1 MKHALLLVLAAM
13 PAWGQ
18 TNNILPNSGEA
29 AVAPPVQISSITTN
43 QAMSPGRDVE
53 QVRNTCIQGR
63 RSICGKILQV
73 LPDGLVVESGYTN
86 LLREPLTSSWLV
98 PGTVTAS
105 RAANLLEGAS
115 PGSICVGTV
124 LLTDLP
130 KSRNKLKPKRYD
142 YVIIE
147 GYPAGQA
154 TFTSVGTV
162 QKTVRRFSAQLSRAV
177 AWHLQ
182 AESPTPPPAAAT
194 K

>member
-1 MKHALLLVLAAM
+1 MKHALLLLLMVA

-18 TNNILPNSGEA
+18 TNIMVPFARKET
-29 AVAPPVQISSITTN
+29 VAPPAQFISIKTN
-43 QAMSPGRDVE
+43 QEVSSGLNAE

-86 LLREPLTSSWLV
+86 LMREPLTSSWLV

-105 RAANLLEGAS
+105 RAPNQLEGAS

-130 KSRNKLKPKRYD
+130 KSKKLKPKRFD

-147 GYPAGQA
+147 GYPAGQF
-154 TFTSVGTV
+154 TYTSVGTV
-162 QKTVRRFSAQLSRAV
+162 QKTVRRFSAQLSRSV
-177 AWHLQ
+177 ALNLQ
-182 AESPTPPPAAAT
+182 AKPPTTPPSAAA

>member
-1 MKHALLLVLAAM
+1 MKHALLLLLAAM

-18 TNNILPNSGEA
+18 TNRALLDAGEETVA
-29 AVAPPVQISSITTN
+29 APAQLISIKTN
-43 QAMSPGRDVE
+43 QEASPGLNVE

-73 LPDGLVVESGYTN
+73 VPEGLVVDSGYTN

-98 PGTVTAS
+98 PGMVTAS

-130 KSRNKLKPKRYD
+130 KSKKLKPKRFD

-147 GYPAGQA
+147 GYPAGQSTYA
-154 TFTSVGTV
+154 SVGTV
-162 QKTVRRFSAQLSRAV
+162 RKTVRRFSAQLSRAV
-177 AWHLQ
+177 AWNLQ
-182 AESPTPPPAAAT
+182 VEPPTPPPAAAA